1 VSIFRD
7 ISKKY
12 ILRVQDPDRRL
23 LTLNFQLAS
32 GCATKIAYATN
43 IIIKRLHFNIYLC
56 DYGLLLTLNHQ
67 EAAGCTLYRN
77 ARAFA
82 DGIYMKRWR
91 ILMEIC
97 VYYILYLIAACCDCQ

>member
-1 VSIFRD
+1 LSSEI
-7 ISKKY
+7 
-12 ILRVQDPDRRL
+12 RL
-23 LTLNFQLAS
+23 CGQYYHQTLA
-32 GCATKIAYATN
+32 
-43 IIIKRLHFNIYLC
+43 HFDGYLC

-77 ARAFA
+77 ARALA

-97 VYYILYLIAACCDCQ
+97 VYYIFYLIAACCDCQ

>member
-1 VSIFRD
+1 VSIFKELYTSSAGSLSPAAD
-7 ISKKY
+7 FE
-12 ILRVQDPDRRL
+12 
-23 LTLNFQLAS
+23 TLA
-32 GCATKIAYATN
+32 
-43 IIIKRLHFNIYLC
+43 HFNGYFC

-97 VYYILYLIAACCDCQ
+97 VYYILCLIAAC